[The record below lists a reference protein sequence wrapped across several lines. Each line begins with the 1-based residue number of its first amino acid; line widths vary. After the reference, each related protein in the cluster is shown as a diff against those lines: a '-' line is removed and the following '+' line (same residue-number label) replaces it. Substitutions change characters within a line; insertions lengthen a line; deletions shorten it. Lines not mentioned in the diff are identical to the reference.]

1 VKVKKA
7 SQKDLEEAINEVFK
21 HYPQISSLKRLHEM
35 VSDEL
40 KKKLCKA
47 SIGRLKRAVLEMKD
61 VEIKIKKRTIR
72 GKQLSKC
79 PVCGNGFEKIFG
91 VDAFNRKK
99 HIGFK
104 CKECGFKSGL
114 EYTVPRE
121 YIFLKR

>member
-7 SQKDLEEAINEVFK
+7 SQKDLDEAINEVFTR
-21 HYPQISSLKRLHEM
+21 HPQIYSLKSLHQM
-35 VSDEL
+35 VNDVL
-40 KKKLCKA
+40 KKKLCKV
-47 SIGRLKRAVLEMKD
+47 SIGRLKRVLLGRKD
-61 VEIKIKKRTIR
+61 IEIRVKKRTIK

-79 PVCGNGFEKIFG
+79 PVCGNELEKVFG

-121 YIFLKR
+121 YIFLKI